1 VHIDRVFVRN
11 VKAAREVEI
20 ISAGSDMV
28 ELSGANE
35 AGKSSTLDA
44 VIFALCGTKEVDAEP
59 LRHGEEDGEATVE
72 MGGMV
77 ITRRFGGANQRGR
90 LTIKPSGKQG
100 DLDDLISMFSFRP
113 LDIATRRAG
122 EPAKAFRSRVVE
134 SLQEL
139 AGPEFERALHSV
151 DDEII
156 TAEEARKNA
165 KADLSRCGTLTAVDK
180 PAESPEDQE
189 DLQRQLQEANA
200 WNQEQRDRAAAMAR
214 RDEQVQQA
222 EGLVND
228 LVARLEAART
238 ALNGLVSK
246 VLPEPERERDQGAL
260 QARMFAMADA
270 RIAAAA
276 FATYQQELTRRGG
289 LAQTANEAED
299 KLATLRDGR
308 ARLIAN
314 AKLPIPGIT
323 WDDGG
328 VFLDGSPWEQLSS
341 GRRWRT
347 AVDLAIAKQE
357 KDGTA
362 LRVLFIREGSLIDR
376 KNFAEIT
383 ELARTKGYQVWV
395 ESVQPHT
402 DNAFEIEEGRVASS
416 PDPF

>member
-165 KADLSRCGTLTAVDK
+165 KADLSRCGTLTAVPDIK
-180 PAESPEDQE
+180 AQDGAELQDQLKAARE
-189 DLQRQLQEANA
+189 FNEEQRQRDHRQMVRSESIQDWEEMVERFKGELAKAEKGLADAKADVLPDPEPQKDEQAIVDQMMKVSESVAAANA
-200 WNQEQRDRAAAMAR
+200 Y
-214 RDEQVQQA
+214 
-222 EGLVND
+222 
-228 LVARLEAART
+228 
-238 ALNGLVSK
+238 
-246 VLPEPERERDQGAL
+246 
-260 QARMFAMADA
+260 
-270 RIAAAA
+270 
-276 FATYQQELTRRGG
+276 ATYQEELARRGK
-289 LAQTANEAED
+289 LAQTANEAEGT
-299 KLATLRDGR
+299 LTALRDGR

-323 WDDGG
+323 WDDSG
-328 VFLDGSPWEQLSS
+328 VFLDGVSWEKVSR
-341 GRRWRT
+341 GRRWLEATRM
-347 AVDLAIAKQE
+347 AKAKIE
-357 KDGTA
+357 KAGKK
-362 LRVLFIREGSLIDR
+362 LRVLILGNANEIDDENRALI
-376 KNFAEIT
+376 KKEC
-383 ELARTKGYQVWV
+383 EGYQIWS
-395 ESVQPHT
+395 ESILKQDV
-402 DNAFEIEEGRVASS
+402 NAFEFTEGRVTNS
-416 PDPF
+416 PEPF